1 MADAFD
7 SAWLFVK
14 EGWADVDTGRRA
26 LPESIRGMPGGDAL
40 VGPKLEEVLRVREG
54 AYDDPSANVYE
65 EELFGEDGE
74 GDADLYEEMFQAYL
88 DSQREKEMAEGIDD
102 PRDKGDPEMPIAKPP
117 TFRDELD
124 ARSIKNREK
133 KEAMAEKLARE
144 AYFAEHGRMPPP
156 REIY

>member
-102 PRDKGDPEMPIAKPP
+102 PRDKGDSKMPIAKPP
-117 TFRDELD
+117 TFREELTS
-124 ARSIKNREK
+124 RSEK
-133 KEAMAEKLARE
+133 KRE
-144 AYFAEHGRMPPP
+144 AEEPFEEP
-156 REIY
+156 EF

>member
-14 EGWADVDTGRRA
+14 EEWGDVDTGRRA
-26 LPESIRGMPGGDAL
+26 LPESIRSMPGGDAL
-40 VGPKLEEVLRVREG
+40 VGPKLREVLRIREG
-54 AYDDPSANVYE
+54 AYGDPSANVYE
-65 EELFGEDGE
+65 EELFGEDGK

-117 TFRDELD
+117 TFREELTS
-124 ARSIKNREK
+124 RSEK
-133 KEAMAEKLARE
+133 KRE
-144 AYFAEHGRMPPP
+144 AEEPIEEPEF
-156 REIY
+156 